1 MVVVVLLRGGTDVL
15 GLFNVLFFLN
25 RSLFFFSF
33 FFLFLSF
40 VNQPNNEI
48 AIVLRIEVEE
58 E

>member
-25 RSLFFFSF
+25 HSLFFFSF